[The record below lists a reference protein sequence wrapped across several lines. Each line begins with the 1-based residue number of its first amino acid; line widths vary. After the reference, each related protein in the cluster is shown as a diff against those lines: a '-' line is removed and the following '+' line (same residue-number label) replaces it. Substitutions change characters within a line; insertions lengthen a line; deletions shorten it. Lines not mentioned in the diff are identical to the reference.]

1 MTEYKLVV
9 VGAGGVGKSALTIQ
23 LIQNHFVDEYDPT
36 IEDSYRKQVVIDG
49 ETCLLDILDTAGQ
62 EEYSA
67 MRDQYMRTGEGFLCV
82 FAINNTK
89 SEQIK
94 RVKDSDDVPMV
105 LVGNKCDLPARTV
118 DTRQAQ
124 ELARSYGIPYIET
137 SAKTRQDRNVQ
148 VNCRRPHLHPVMKVQ
163 RTVIKLVFTLEFYHQ
178 KRLLLEVVGRTG
190 ERSKPV
196 LL

>member
-67 MRDQYMRTGEGFLCV
+67 MRDQYMRTGEGFLLV
-82 FAINNTK
+82 FAVNSAK
-89 SEQIK
+89 SFEDIGTYREQIK
-94 RVKDSDDVPMV
+94 RVKDAEEVPMV
-105 LVGNKCDLPARTV
+105 LVGNKCDLPNWAVDMSQAREV
-118 DTRQAQ
+118 
-124 ELARSYGIPYIET
+124 SYPNFITIRKSSLTTIP
-137 SAKTRQDRNVQ
+137 SFFKCQ
-148 VNCRRPHLHPVMKVQ
+148 
-163 RTVIKLVFTLEFYHQ
+163 TLT
-178 KRLLLEVVGRTG
+178 LTT
-190 ERSKPV
+190 
-196 LL
+196 